1 MASAAKRAKMASG
14 EGAMAAFLAWAERE
28 GIWISPKVCV
38 SREGTVADYGLLAR
52 EDLEADEVLFTV
64 PRTVLLSQHTSPL
77 APLLQKEHASLNS
90 PSGWVPL
97 LLSLLHESTAPHS
110 RWAPYLSLW
119 PGFSSLD
126 LPMFWSRE
134 EQKQLLQGTGVPEA
148 VEKDLASIQEEF
160 SSVVLPFMKAHPDL
174 FNPKVHNLELY
185 KRLVAFVMAYSF
197 QELLDE
203 EEEEEGKPSPLV
215 MVPLADLLNHVANH
229 NANLEFSPEHLQM
242 VATRTI
248 PKGQEVFNTYGKLS
262 NWQLLHMYGFAEP
275 YPGNTNDAADI
286 PMLTLLQAALEGAK
300 TEEERKLTL
309 EQWAYLCGLE
319 MVGEEGAFVIG
330 WEGVLTEEEL
340 YVSLK
345 VGADHVC
352 GGVQGA
358 EGVGGGALRGGGG
371 LAAPQGGP
379 PGPGAPLEAAPLQ
392 CCPPDPGG
400 LRFRPEGGGGGAAA
414 GPGLCPAQP
423 LGAPRP
429 PGALREEEDPAPAA
443 AAAERV
449 TQNNTMAAAPP
460 FIPVGARLFCR
471 CALGCFR
478 VKGPFP
484 AALQLLP
491 TTLKVFPM
499 EILQTH
505 FFCEIFCF
513 EVEQNAC

>member
-345 VGADHVC
+345 VLTMSAEEFRALKES
-352 GGVQGA
+352 GA
-358 EGVGGGALRGGGG
+358 EPCEGAGASLLPKAALPA
-371 LAAPQGGP
+371 LAP
-379 PGPGAPLEAAPLQ
+379 PWKRLLSNAALLTLEAYGSDLKA
-392 CCPPDPGG
+392 
-400 LRFRPEGGGGGAAA
+400 
-414 GPGLCPAQP
+414 
-423 LGAPRP
+423 
-429 PGALREEEDPAPAA
+429 EEEVLQQAQAYAQLSPW
-443 AAAERV
+443 ERH
-449 TQNNTMAAAPP
+449 
-460 FIPVGARLFCR
+460 
-471 CALGCFR
+471 ALQVRYG
-478 VKGPFP
+478 KKKILHQL
-484 AALQLLP
+484 LQLLSG
-491 TTLKVFPM
+491 
-499 EILQTH
+499 
-505 FFCEIFCF
+505 
-513 EVEQNAC
+513 